1 MSKKDRLIYLPLGG
15 AGEIGMNMYLYG
27 YGPKNKER
35 YILVDVGVTFPDMD
49 STPGV
54 DLIMADASYII
65 ARADRLDAII
75 ITHAHEDHIGAVG
88 LLYPQ
93 LKAPIYARK
102 FTAMIASNKMERAG
116 LNPDQV
122 NVVPVWPAQIDIGPF
137 KVGFMPIAHSI
148 PEASGLVIDTPVGR
162 IVHTGDF
169 KTDPTPLVGEPFDPE
184 LMADIAKGGVKALI
198 CDSTNVFSKG
208 VGRSEASIS
217 KDIHELMK
225 TAKGMVF
232 ATTFGSNVA
241 RLKTLAQAATD
252 EGRSVVVVGRAMDTM
267 IKAAFATGVLKDF
280 PPIVDLEDA
289 GSIPRNQMFVLA
301 TGSQG
306 ERRAATAGLARGKYR
321 GLELKDGDTFLFS
334 SKTIPG
340 NENSVSYIL
349 NQMAEKGVTVIDDSD
364 GRYHVS
370 GHANRPDL
378 EQMHALMK
386 ADVVIPMHGQ
396 YRHLRE
402 HAEVVQS
409 NGNKAVIVSNGTM
422 IDLTNKPKIVDH
434 IETGRTYLD
443 GKQLIGALDGI
454 VRERIQMALRGHVVV
469 SLVLEEDG
477 SMIDGVWVETIGLP
491 NDPKVNGGVDGQLE
505 KAIDKA
511 LSSANRKT
519 LNSDEG
525 VESLVGRISN
535 QVCKDIVGKKPVCT
549 VLINRLVAE

>member
-27 YGPKNKER
+27 YGPKGKER
-35 YILVDVGVTFPDMD
+35 YILVDLGVTFPDMD

-65 ARADRLDAII
+65 DRADRLDGVI

-88 LLYPQ
+88 LLFPQ
-93 LKAPIYARK
+93 LQAPIYTRK
-102 FTAMIASNKMERAG
+102 FTAAIATNKMERAG
-116 LNPDQV
+116 QDPDMV
-122 NVVPVWPAQIDIGPF
+122 HIVPVWPAQVDIGPF
-137 KVGFMPIAHSI
+137 KVGFIPIAHSI
-148 PEASGLVIDTPVGR
+148 PEASSLVIDTPAGR

-169 KTDPTPLVGEPFDPE
+169 KTDPTPLVGEPFDPVMLAE
-184 LMADIAKGGVKALI
+184 IAKGGVKALV

-208 VGRSEASIS
+208 VGRSELSLT
-217 KDIHELMK
+217 KDINALMA

-241 RLKTLAQAATD
+241 RLKTLAQAAHD
-252 EGRSVVVVGRAMDTM
+252 QGRSVVVVGRAMDTM
-267 IKAAFATGVLKDF
+267 IQTAFSAGVLENF

-289 GSIPRNQMFVLA
+289 GDIPRDQMFVLA

-321 GLELKDGDTFLFS
+321 GLELKKGDTFLFS

-340 NENSVSYIL
+340 NENSVAYIL
-349 NQMAEKGVTVIDDSD
+349 NQMAEKGVTVIDDTD

-378 EQMHALMK
+378 EQMHNLIK

-396 YRHLRE
+396 YRHIRE
-402 HAEVVQS
+402 HAELVQS
-409 NGNKAVIVSNGTM
+409 NGNQALIAPNGTM
-422 IDLTNKPKIVDH
+422 VDLTRKAKMVEH

-454 VRERIQMALRGHVVV
+454 VRERLQMALRGHVVV

-491 NDPKVNGGVDGQLE
+491 EDTRVSGGLVGQLE
-505 KAIDKA
+505 EAIEKA
-511 LSSANRKT
+511 LTVASNKT

-525 VESLVGRISN
+525 VETLVGRISN
-535 QVCKDIVGKKPVCT
+535 QICKDIVGKKPVCT
-549 VLINRLVAE
+549 VLINRLVTE

>member
-27 YGPKNKER
+27 YGPKDNER

-49 STPGV
+49 GTPGV

-65 ARADRLDAII
+65 ARADRLDGII

-93 LKAPIYARK
+93 LQAPIYSRK
-102 FTAMIASNKMERAG
+102 FTAAIATNKMERAG
-116 LNPDQV
+116 QNPDMV
-122 NVVPVWPAQIDIGPF
+122 HVVPVWPAQVDIGPF

-169 KTDPTPLVGEPFDPE
+169 KTDPTPLVGEPFDPVM
-184 LMADIAKGGVKALI
+184 LADIAKDGVKALV
-198 CDSTNVFSKG
+198 CDSTNVFSKDA
-208 VGRSEASIS
+208 GRSELSL
-217 KDIHELMK
+217 KDDINALMA

-241 RLKTLAQAATD
+241 RLKTLAQAASD
-252 EGRSVVVVGRAMDTM
+252 QGRSVIVVGRAMDTM
-267 IKAAFATGVLKDF
+267 IKTAFATGVLENF
-280 PPIVDLEDA
+280 PPIVELEES
-289 GSIPRNQMFVLA
+289 GNIPRHEMFVLA

-321 GLELKDGDTFLFS
+321 GLELKKGDTFLFS

-378 EQMHALMK
+378 EQMHSIMK
-386 ADVVIPMHGQ
+386 ADVVVPMHGQ
-396 YRHLRE
+396 FRHLRE
-402 HAEVVQS
+402 HAELVQA
-409 NGNKAVIVSNGTM
+409 NGNEAVIAPNGTM
-422 IDLTNKPKIVDH
+422 LDLTRKPKIVEQ

-454 VRERIQMALRGHVVV
+454 VRERVQMALRGHVVV

-477 SMIDGVWVETIGLP
+477 SMIDGVWVETVGLP
-491 NDPKVNGGVDGQLE
+491 DDVRVSGGLVGQLE
-505 KAIDKA
+505 EAIDKA
-511 LSSANRKT
+511 LATANRKT

-525 VESLVGRISN
+525 VESLVNRITN
-535 QVCKDIVGKKPVCT
+535 QICKDIVGKKPVCT

>member
-27 YGPKNKER
+27 YGPKDNER

-65 ARADRLDAII
+65 ARADRLDGII
-75 ITHAHEDHIGAVG
+75 ITHAHEDHIGAIG

-93 LKAPIYARK
+93 LQAPIYARK

-116 LNPDQV
+116 QNPDIV
-122 NVVPVWPAQIDIGPF
+122 NIVPVWPAQVDIGPF

-148 PEASGLVIDTPVGR
+148 PEASGLVIDTPAGR

-184 LMADIAKGGVKALI
+184 LMKEIAKGGVKALI
-198 CDSTNVFSKG
+198 CDSTNVFSTG

-217 KDIHELMK
+217 KDIHALMK

-241 RLKTLAQAATD
+241 RLKTLAQAATN

-267 IKAAFATGVLKDF
+267 IKTAFATGVLEDF

-289 GSIPRNQMFVLA
+289 NNIPRNQMFVLA

-340 NENSVSYIL
+340 NENSVAYIL
-349 NQMAEKGVTVIDDSD
+349 NQMAEKGVTVIDDTD

-402 HAEVVQS
+402 HAELVQS
-409 NGNKAVIVSNGTM
+409 NGNKAVIVANGTM

-443 GKQLIGALDGI
+443 GKQLIGAFDGI

-491 NDPKVNGGVDGQLE
+491 NDPRVSGGIDGQLE
-505 KAIDKA
+505 EAIDKA
-511 LSSANRKT
+511 LAKATRKT

-525 VESLVGRISN
+525 VETLVGRISN
-535 QVCKDIVGKKPVCT
+535 QICKDIVGKKPVCT

>member
-27 YGPKNKER
+27 YGPKDKER

-65 ARADRLDAII
+65 ARADRLDGVI

-88 LLYPQ
+88 LLYQQ

-102 FTAMIASNKMERAG
+102 FTAAIAVNKMERAG
-116 LNPDQV
+116 QNPDMV
-122 NVVPVWPAQIDIGPF
+122 NVVPVWPAQVDIGPF

-148 PEASGLVIDTPVGR
+148 PEASGLVIDTPAGR

-169 KTDPTPLVGEPFDPE
+169 KTDPTPLVGEPFDPVM
-184 LMADIAKGGVKALI
+184 MADIAKGGVKALI
-198 CDSTNVFSKG
+198 CDSTNVFSKN

-217 KDIHELMK
+217 KDIHALMK

-267 IKAAFATGVLKDF
+267 IKTAFATGVLKDF

-289 GSIPRNQMFVLA
+289 GDIPRNQMFVLA

-340 NENSVSYIL
+340 NEISVAYIL
-349 NQMAEKGVTVIDDSD
+349 NQMAEKGVTVIDDTD

-378 EQMHALMK
+378 EQMHALMN
-386 ADVVIPMHGQ
+386 ADVVIPMHGE

-402 HAEVVQS
+402 HAELVQS
-409 NGNKAVIVSNGTM
+409 NGNKAVIVPNGTM

-443 GKQLIGALDGI
+443 GKQLIGAMDGI

-491 NDPKVNGGVDGQLE
+491 DDPRISGGIGGKLE
-505 KAIDKA
+505 EAIDKA
-511 LSSANRKT
+511 LTKANRKT
-519 LNSDEG
+519 LNNDEA
-525 VESLVGRISN
+525 VETLVGRISN

>member
-27 YGPKNKER
+27 YGPKDNER

-65 ARADRLDAII
+65 ARADRLDGVI

-88 LLYPQ
+88 LLFPQ
-93 LKAPIYARK
+93 LQAPIYARK
-102 FTAMIASNKMERAG
+102 FTAAIAVNKMERAG
-116 LNPDQV
+116 QNPDMV

-148 PEASGLVIDTPVGR
+148 PEASGLVIDTPAGR

-217 KDIHELMK
+217 KDIHALMK

-267 IKAAFATGVLKDF
+267 IKTAFATGVMEDF

-289 GSIPRNQMFVLA
+289 GGIPRNQMFVLA

-340 NENSVSYIL
+340 NENSVAYIL

-409 NGNKAVIVSNGTM
+409 HGNKAVIVANGTM
-422 IDLTNKPKIVDH
+422 IDLTNKPKVVDH

-491 NDPKVNGGVDGQLE
+491 NDPRISGGIDGQLE

-511 LSSANRKT
+511 LSKANHKT
-519 LNSDEG
+519 LNSDES
-525 VESLVGRISN
+525 VETLVGRTSN
-535 QVCKDIVGKKPVCT
+535 QVCKDLVGKKPVCT